1 MAVSEDMIGRN
12 KQAAVVEHPMERTTA
27 TVCVWRCDQREVSNC
42 CLHSSQGP
50 EPIQIQTPPQI
61 QPMIPSIHLMIPRLI
76 SVPIF
81 ISPFQS
87 QSQIITP
94 FHQICT
100 CASKLSLYSS
110 GRALQIQPMIPS

>member
-1 MAVSEDMIGRN
+1 MLMAVSEDMIGRN

-76 SVPIF
+76 LRNHRLLHTF
-81 ISPFQS
+81 SPNVYVGIQAVLSFLWQS
-87 QSQIITP
+87 HGVSHTVRIY
-94 FHQICT
+94 
-100 CASKLSLYSS
+100 L
-110 GRALQIQPMIPS
+110 